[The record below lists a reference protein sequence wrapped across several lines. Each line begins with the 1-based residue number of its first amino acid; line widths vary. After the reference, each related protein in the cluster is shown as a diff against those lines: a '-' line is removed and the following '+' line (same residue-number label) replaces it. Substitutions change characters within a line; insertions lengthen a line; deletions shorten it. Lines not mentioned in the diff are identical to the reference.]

1 MTGIERKIAA
11 FLHEEADRATLSAG
25 AYERVLRRAKIRRV
39 LTASVAGVAVITLVM
54 AGVVTAGALRSP
66 STTPPAGP
74 GESPTPQDQETGP
87 ESVVGQGT
95 VSGQTWTLVAY
106 ESGSGL
112 CVDLQLGSGSGGGCG
127 FDVPEKHD
135 LGLSVGSQAGLSRTI
150 IHGVVSKRVA
160 KLVVKLDGGEQM
172 EVPIIQDP
180 RFDVNFFADFLAAK
194 AEGIVEARDDEGAPL
209 QQERLRPLSELREQE
224 PFTEEVLDDRKLTV
238 YYPEGWNRASESLTP
253 NLDQPKEVLSLG
265 TFQLRPGG
273 EDCAQI
279 PERAIESLGS
289 TDAFITL
296 QESAAGSDFPRRPK
310 SFSAKDGEVPD
321 SADCLNNAEDVLFRM
336 LRFRDEGRSFIV
348 YVAIGDSTSAQTRN
362 EVWQILNALIFCDPA
377 SPPGD
382 CL

>member
-1 MTGIERKIAA
+1 MRDIENKIAA
-11 FLHEEADRATLSAG
+11 ILQEEASRATLPAG
-25 AYERVLRRAKIRRV
+25 AHERVLRRAKIRRV
-39 LTASVAGVAVITLVM
+39 LTAAVAGIAVIAVIM

-74 GESPTPQDQETGP
+74 EESPSQQDHETGP
-87 ESVVGQGT
+87 QSVVAQGT

-127 FDVPEKHD
+127 FDVPDRDD

-160 KLVVKLDGGEQM
+160 QLVIRLDGGEHVDVQ
-172 EVPIIQDP
+172 IIEGP
-180 RFDVNFFADFLAAK
+180 SSFDVNFFADFLPPNVK
-194 AEGIVEARDDEGAPL
+194 GIVEARDHQGALL
-209 QQERLRPLSELREQE
+209 QERRLRPLSELREQE
-224 PFTEEVLDDRKLTV
+224 PFTEEVLDDHKLTV
-238 YYPEGWNRASESLTP
+238 YYPEGWNRASESLVP
-253 NLDQPKEVLSLG
+253 NLGQPKELLSLG
-265 TFQLRPGG
+265 TYQLRPGG
-273 EDCAQI
+273 GDC
-279 PERAIESLGS
+279 PERAIESLGP

-296 QESAAGSDFPRRPK
+296 QESSAETDFPPRPK
-310 SFSAKDGEVPD
+310 TFSAEDGDVPR
-321 SADCLNNAEDVLFRM
+321 SADCLDNAEDIFFRR

-348 YVAIGDSTSAQTRN
+348 YVAFGDSASARTRK
-362 EVWQILNALIFCDPA
+362 EVWQILDALIFCDPA